1 MSGVQGCL
9 KLKSNWYV
17 YVIKWSSVIALKRV
31 SSENVFLFPQHAKG
45 ESFDLGEFFQALPR
59 KQHAQVWTAL
69 LLLTQSAVDTLSE
82 MVGEDECKVGCPFF
96 HGDQKMLCTLF
107 QTKCAPPLSAEVV
120 LSLSVISDLR
130 PLLHAPVCLR
140 WMRLR

>member
-1 MSGVQGCL
+1 MFKVKV
-9 KLKSNWYV
+9 KLVHCMYI
-17 YVIKWSSVIALKRV
+17 IKWSSVIALKRV
-31 SSENVFLFPQHAKG
+31 SSANVFLFPQHAKG

-107 QTKCAPPLSAEVV
+107 QTKCAPPLSSEVV
-120 LSLSVISDLR
+120 
-130 PLLHAPVCLR
+130 CL
-140 WMRLR
+140 

>member
-1 MSGVQGCL
+1 MSKVKREQVVLSIEKAREDPSCFLELVQ
-9 KLKSNWYV
+9 
-17 YVIKWSSVIALKRV
+17 
-31 SSENVFLFPQHAKG
+31 QHHAKG

-96 HGDQKMLCTLF
+96 HGDQKMLCMLF
-107 QTKCAPPLSAEVV
+107 QTKCAPPLSSEVV
-120 LSLSVISDLR
+120 
-130 PLLHAPVCLR
+130 CL
-140 WMRLR
+140 